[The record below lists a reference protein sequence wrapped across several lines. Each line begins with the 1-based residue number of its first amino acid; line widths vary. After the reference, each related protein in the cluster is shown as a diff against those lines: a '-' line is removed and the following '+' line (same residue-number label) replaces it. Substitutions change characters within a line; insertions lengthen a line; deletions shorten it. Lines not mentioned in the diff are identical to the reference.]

1 MNWRHLSRQAE
12 ALVGLMPVDTHW
24 QYRGLQ
30 VVRLENELISIDIL
44 PELGGKIYNFIHLP
58 SDRNLLW
65 HNPRILPARQQCG
78 ARFDDV
84 WSGGWDELIP
94 NDIPT
99 PVIGNE
105 MLPDHGEVWSQ
116 PSEWQVVK
124 SSESKTT
131 VRLVNHG
138 HVLPT
143 AFEKTISLQRGD
155 PFCTVQ
161 YRLTNLGRQ
170 PVDFLW
176 NIHPAMAISPTTR
189 LDLRARRGIVE
200 KWGTDHFEGG
210 SEYDWPYAIDR
221 SGKRVDLRQ
230 VHPPE
235 SALAD
240 HHYLPDVLEG
250 WYAVTD
256 TQARV
261 GFGLVFPTSVFPH
274 LWLFRTFGGWR
285 KLYTLIL
292 EASNGYPNDLAIA
305 RQTGRCGH
313 LEPSQ
318 TIEAEVKAIAYSGH
332 AAVERIEPDGTVIG
346 GKT

>member
-1 MNWRHLSRQAE
+1 LT
-12 ALVGLMPVDTHW
+12 LVDVRW
-24 QYRGLQ
+24 QYMGLQ
-30 VVRLENELISIDIL
+30 VVRLENELISIDVL
-44 PELGGKIYNFIHLP
+44 PELGAKIYDFVHLP

-65 HNPRILPARQQCG
+65 HNPRVPPARQQFG

-116 PSEWQVVK
+116 ASEWQVIK
-124 SSESKTT
+124 SSESGAA
-131 VRLVNHG
+131 VRFVNHG

-143 AFEKTISLQRGD
+143 VFEKTISLRRGD

-176 NIHPAMAISPTTR
+176 NVHPAMAISSTTR

-200 KWGTDHFEGG
+200 GWGTDHFERG

-221 SGKRVDLRQ
+221 SGKRVDLRE
-230 VHPPE
+230 VRPPE
-235 SALAD
+235 STLAD

-285 KLYTLIL
+285 GLYTLIL

-305 RQTGRCGH
+305 RQTGCCGH

-318 TIEAEVKAIAYSGH
+318 MIEAEVKAIAYSGY

-346 GKT
+346 SKP

>member
-1 MNWRHLSRQAE
+1 MASVEIDWKYH
-12 ALVGLMPVDTHW
+12 
-24 QYRGLQ
+24 GLQ
-30 VVRLENELISIDIL
+30 VVRLENEFISIDVF
-44 PELGGKIYNFIHLP
+44 PELGAKIYNFVHR
-58 SDRNLLW
+58 SSNRNLLF
-65 HNPRILPARQQCG
+65 HNPRIPPARQQFG

-99 PVIGNE
+99 PVVGNE

-116 PSEWQVVK
+116 ASEWQVIK
-124 SSESKTT
+124 SSESSAA
-131 VRLVNHG
+131 VRFLNYG
-138 HVLPT
+138 RVLPT
-143 AFEKTISLQRGD
+143 VFEKTISLRQGD
-155 PFCTVQ
+155 AFCTVQ
-161 YRLTNLGRQ
+161 YRLTNSGRR

-189 LDLRARRGIVE
+189 LDVPARRGIVE

-221 SGKRVDLRQ
+221 SGQKVDLRRAYS
-230 VHPPE
+230 PE

-240 HHYLPDVLEG
+240 HHYLPEVLEG

-256 TQARV
+256 MQARV
-261 GFGLVFPTSVFPH
+261 GFGLVFPISVFPH

-285 KLYTLIL
+285 GLYTLIL
-292 EASNGYPNDLAIA
+292 EASNGYPNDLALA

-313 LEPSQ
+313 LDPGQ
-318 TIEAEVKAIAYSGH
+318 MIEAEVKAIVYSGH
-332 AAVERIEPDGTVIG
+332 AAVERIKADGTVTEG
-346 GKT
+346 RP

>member
-1 MNWRHLSRQAE
+1 LT
-12 ALVGLMPVDTHW
+12 LVDVHW
-24 QYRGLQ
+24 QYLGLQ
-30 VVRLENELISIDIL
+30 VVRLENELISIDVL
-44 PELGGKIYNFIHLP
+44 PELGAKIYNFVHLP

-65 HNPRILPARQQCG
+65 HNPHIPPARQQFG

-105 MLPDHGEVWSQ
+105 TLPDHGEVWSQ
-116 PSEWQVVK
+116 ANKWQVTK
-124 SSESKTT
+124 SNESEAA
-131 VRLVNHG
+131 VRFVNHG

-143 AFEKTISLQRGD
+143 VFEKTISLRQGD
-155 PFCTVQ
+155 AFCTVQ

-210 SEYDWPYAIDR
+210 SEYDWPYSVDR
-221 SGKRVDLRQ
+221 SGKRVDLRE
-230 VHPPE
+230 VHSPE

-240 HHYLPDVLEG
+240 HHYLPDIAEG
-250 WYAVTD
+250 WYAVTN
-256 TQARV
+256 TKAQV
-261 GFGLVFPTSVFPH
+261 GFGLLFPTSVFPH

-285 KLYTLIL
+285 GLYTLIL
-292 EASNGYPNDLAIA
+292 EASNGYPSDLAA
-305 RQTGRCGH
+305 AQRSGRCGH
-313 LEPSQ
+313 LEPGQ
-318 TIEAEVKAIAYSGH
+318 RIEAEVKAIAYSGLG
-332 AAVERIEPDGTVIG
+332 AVERIEADGSVIG
-346 GKT
+346 R